1 MKLQDELTLELRT
14 FVDGL
19 FTLGTDRIN
28 MSIIASDAQLMDDNL
43 YEWTEIMDGVLSID
57 IKRGVDT
64 YTGAYAL
71 PVPSVG
77 VMHIVTRN
85 KTLDPNVNIYMVP
98 QTKVRLRRND
108 EIIFQGRM
116 NNQFVDYRS
125 DRDNPLISFDV
136 MDPIADL
143 QQVTTKLSS
152 LSAHGSQSWNQRITT
167 LFSNAEKEDLPKNIY
182 GGGNIKHGYWQD
194 DRTLWEALILA
205 SNTEGGFLFY
215 DKEGT
220 LKCYASET
228 IPTGTTLMEFNNED
242 QSKYGYKNIALDYNI
257 QSTINEVSGS
267 NKYGYFTKEFQE
279 DPETFYGEFKTVEKI
294 VTDTMEPVTTNTSR
308 ALINRYGTHAMN
320 VETNFNL
327 AEDPDFHKQWAYG
340 ILNKWAKP
348 TPLVKEIEWDGK
360 KNPSL
365 AASSEILD
373 RIKIHHKAGSFTYD
387 ETLTTIGVQHTLNAD
402 QDTWRVKFIL
412 FPRSRFI

>member
-1 MKLQDELTLELRT
+1 MRLQDELTLELRT
-14 FVDGL
+14 FIDGL

-28 MSIIASDAQLMDDNL
+28 EAVIASDEELNDDSQ
-43 YEWTEIMDGVLSID
+43 YEWTSILDGVLSIN
-57 IKRGVDT
+57 IKRGVDS

-71 PVPSVG
+71 PVPNVG
-77 VMHIVTRN
+77 VMHVVTTN
-85 KTLDPNVNIYMVP
+85 KLVDPNVNAYMVP
-98 QTKVRLRRND
+98 KTKVRLRRGN

-125 DRDNPLISFDV
+125 DKDAPLISFDV

-143 QQVTTKLSS
+143 QQTMTKLSS
-152 LSAHGSQSWNQRITT
+152 INAHGNQTWNQRINT
-167 LFSNAEKEDLPKNIY
+167 LFSNSGKEDLPKNIY
-182 GGGNIKHGYWQD
+182 GGGKISHGYWKD
-194 DRTLWEALILA
+194 DKTLWESLILA
-205 SNTEGGFLFY
+205 SDTEGGFLFY

-220 LKCYASET
+220 LNCYASES

-242 QSKYGYKNIALDYNI
+242 ISKYGYKNISLDYNI
-257 QSTINEVSGS
+257 QSTINEVQGQ
-267 NKYGYFTKEFQE
+267 NTYGYFKREFQE
-279 DPETFYGEFKTVEKI
+279 DADAGIGAFVTTEAIE
-294 VTDTMEPVTTNTSR
+294 TDTMEPVR
-308 ALINRYGTHAMN
+308 RQALINRYGTNALN
-320 VETNFNL
+320 IDTNFNL
-327 AEDPDFHKQWAYG
+327 QEDPNAHTSWANR
-340 ILNKWAKP
+340 ILNKWQKP

-373 RIKIHHKAGSFTYD
+373 RIKVHHKTESFTYD
-387 ETLTTIGVQHTLNAD
+387 ESLTTIGIQHTFNAD

>member
-28 MSIIASDAQLMDDNL
+28 LAVIASDEQLMDDNL

-98 QTKVRLRRND
+98 KTKVRLRRGN
-108 EIIFQGRM
+108 EVIFQGRM

-125 DRDNPLISFDV
+125 DKDNPLISFDV

-143 QQVTTKLSS
+143 QMTTTKLSS
-152 LSAHGSQSWNQRITT
+152 IDAHGNQSWNQRITT
-167 LFSNAEKEDLPKNIY
+167 LFSNAGKEDLPKNIY
-182 GGGNIKHGYWQD
+182 GGGKIRHGYWED
-194 DRTLWEALILA
+194 DSTLWEALILA
-205 SNTEGGFLFY
+205 SNTEGAFIFY
-215 DKEGT
+215 DKEGV
-220 LKCYASET
+220 LNCHASET

-242 QSKYGYKNIALDYNI
+242 TSKYGYKNIALDYNI

-267 NKYGYFTKEFQE
+267 NKYAFYTKEFQE

-294 VTDTMEPVTTNTSR
+294 VSEVMEPKR
-308 ALINRYGTHAMN
+308 RQALINRYGTHALN

-327 AEDPDFHKQWAYG
+327 AEDPNAHTSWANG
-340 ILNKWAKP
+340 ILNKWQKP

-373 RIKIHHKAGSFTYD
+373 RIKVHHKTDSFTYE
-387 ETLTTIGVQHTLNAD
+387 ETLTTIGVQHTFNAD

>member
-1 MKLQDELTLELRT
+1 MRLQDELTLELRT
-14 FVDGL
+14 FIDGL

-28 MSIIASDAQLMDDNL
+28 EAVIASDEELEDDTQ
-43 YEWTEIMDGVLSID
+43 YEWTSILDGVLSIN
-57 IKRGVDT
+57 IKRGVDS

-71 PVPSVG
+71 PVPNVG
-77 VMHIVTRN
+77 VMHVITTN
-85 KTLDPNVNIYMVP
+85 KLVDPNVNAYMVP
-98 QTKVRLRRND
+98 KTKVRLRRGD

-125 DRDNPLISFDV
+125 DKDNPLITFDV

-143 QQVTTKLSS
+143 QQTMTKLSS
-152 LSAHGSQSWNQRITT
+152 ISAHGSQTWSQRINT
-167 LFSNAEKEDLPKNIY
+167 LFSNAGKEDMPKSIY
-182 GGGNIKHGYWQD
+182 GGGKVSHGYWKD
-194 DRTLWEALILA
+194 NKTLWESLILA
-205 SNTEGGFLFY
+205 SDTEGGFLFY

-220 LKCYASET
+220 LHCYASET

-242 QSKYGYKNIALDYNI
+242 TTKYGYKNISLDYNI
-257 QSTINEVSGS
+257 QSTINEVQGQ
-267 NKYGYFTKEFQE
+267 NTYGYYKKEFQE
-279 DPETFYGEFKTVEKI
+279 DADAGIGGFVTTEAVE
-294 VTDTMEPVTTNTSR
+294 TDTMEPVR
-308 ALINRYGTHAMN
+308 RQALINRYGTNALN
-320 VETNFNL
+320 IDTNFNL
-327 AEDPDFHKQWAYG
+327 QEDPNAHTSWANS
-340 ILNKWAKP
+340 ILNKWQKP

-373 RIKIHHKAGSFTYD
+373 RIKVHHKTNTFTYD
-387 ETLTTIGVQHTLNAD
+387 ESLTTIGIQHTFDAD

>member
-28 MSIIASDAQLMDDNL
+28 LAVIASDAQLMDDNL

-98 QTKVRLRRND
+98 KTKVRLRRND

-116 NNQFVDYRS
+116 NNQFVDYKS

-143 QQVTTKLSS
+143 QMTTTKLSS
-152 LSAHGSQSWNQRITT
+152 ITANGSQTWNGRITS
-167 LFSNAEKEDLPKNIY
+167 LFSNAGKEDMPKTIH
-182 GGGNIKHGYWQD
+182 GGGKIKHGYWED

-215 DKEGT
+215 DKDGT
-220 LKCYASET
+220 LQCYASET

-242 QSKYGYKNIALDYNI
+242 PTKYGYKNIALDYNI
-257 QSTINEVSGS
+257 QSTINEVSGT
-267 NKYGYFTKEFQE
+267 NKYAYYAKEFQE

-294 VTDTMEPVTTNTSR
+294 VTDTMEPKR
-308 ALINRYGTHAMN
+308 RQALINRYGTHAMN

-327 AEDPDFHKQWAYG
+327 AEDENFHTTWANN
-340 ILNKWAKP
+340 ILNKWQKP

-360 KNPSL
+360 KNPSI

-373 RIKIHHKAGSFTYD
+373 RIKIHHKTDSFTYE
-387 ETLTTIGVQHTLNAD
+387 ETLTTIGVQHTFNAD
-402 QDTWRVKFIL
+402 QDTWRVKLIL

>member
-1 MKLQDELTLELRT
+1 MRLQDELTLELRT

-28 MSIIASDAQLMDDNL
+28 LAVIASDEQLMDDNL

-98 QTKVRLRRND
+98 KTKVRLRRGN
-108 EIIFQGRM
+108 EVIFQGRM

-125 DRDNPLISFDV
+125 DKDNPLISFDV

-143 QQVTTKLSS
+143 QMTTTKLSS
-152 LSAHGSQSWNQRITT
+152 IDAHGNQSWNQRVTT
-167 LFSNAEKEDLPKNIY
+167 LFSNAGKEDLPKNIY
-182 GGGNIKHGYWQD
+182 GGGKIRHGYWED
-194 DRTLWEALILA
+194 DSTLWEALILA
-205 SNTEGGFLFY
+205 SNTEGGFIFY
-215 DKEGT
+215 DKEGV
-220 LKCYASET
+220 LNCHASET

-242 QSKYGYKNIALDYNI
+242 TSKYGYKNIALDYNI
-257 QSTINEVSGS
+257 QSTINEVSGT
-267 NKYGYFTKEFQE
+267 NKYAYYTKEFQE

-294 VTDTMEPVTTNTSR
+294 VSEVMEPKR
-308 ALINRYGTHAMN
+308 RQALINRYGTHAMN

-327 AEDPDFHKQWAYG
+327 AEDPNAHTSWANS
-340 ILNKWAKP
+340 ILNKWQKP

-373 RIKIHHKAGSFTYD
+373 RIKVHHKTDSFTYE
-387 ETLTTIGVQHTLNAD
+387 ETLTTIGVQHTFNAD

>member
-1 MKLQDELTLELRT
+1 MRLQDELTLELRT
-14 FVDGL
+14 FIDGL

-28 MSIIASDAQLMDDNL
+28 EAVIASDEELNDDSQ
-43 YEWTEIMDGVLSID
+43 YEWTSILDGVLSIN
-57 IKRGVDT
+57 IKRGVDS

-71 PVPSVG
+71 PVPNVG
-77 VMHIVTRN
+77 VMHVVTTN
-85 KTLDPNVNIYMVP
+85 KLVDPNINAYMVP
-98 QTKVRLRRND
+98 KTKVRLRRGN

-125 DRDNPLISFDV
+125 DKDNPLITFDV

-143 QQVTTKLSS
+143 QQTMTKLSS
-152 LSAHGSQSWNQRITT
+152 INAHGNQTWNQRINT
-167 LFSNAEKEDLPKNIY
+167 LFSNAGKEDLPKSIY
-182 GGGNIKHGYWQD
+182 GGGNVRHGYWKD
-194 DRTLWEALILA
+194 DKTLWESLILA
-205 SNTEGGFLFY
+205 SDTEGGFLFY

-220 LKCYASET
+220 LNCYASET

-242 QSKYGYKNIALDYNI
+242 ETKYGYKNISLDYNI
-257 QSTINEVSGS
+257 QSTINEVQGQ
-267 NKYGYFTKEFQE
+267 NTYGYYKREFQE
-279 DPETFYGEFKTVEKI
+279 DADAGIGAFVTTEAVE
-294 VTDTMEPVTTNTSR
+294 TDTMEPVR
-308 ALINRYGTHAMN
+308 RQALINRYGTNALN
-320 VETNFNL
+320 IDTNFNL
-327 AEDPDFHKQWAYG
+327 QEDPNFHTEWANN
-340 ILNKWAKP
+340 ILNKWQKP

-373 RIKIHHKAGSFTYD
+373 RIKVHHKTETFTYE
-387 ETLTTIGVQHTLNAD
+387 ETLTTIGVQHTFNAD

>member
-19 FTLGTDRIN
+19 FTLGSDRIN
-28 MSIIASDAQLMDDNL
+28 LAVIASDAQLMDDNL

-98 QTKVRLRRND
+98 KTKVRLRRGN

-125 DRDNPLISFDV
+125 DKDNPLISFDV

-143 QQVTTKLSS
+143 QQTTTKLSS
-152 LSAHGSQSWNQRITT
+152 ITANGSQTWNGRITS
-167 LFSNAEKEDLPKNIY
+167 LFSNAGKEDLPKTIH
-182 GGGNIKHGYWQD
+182 GGGKIKHGYWED
-194 DRTLWEALILA
+194 DRTLWEALVLA
-205 SNTEGGFLFY
+205 SNTEGGFIFY
-215 DKEGT
+215 DKDGT
-220 LKCYASET
+220 LQCYASET
-228 IPTGTTLMEFNNED
+228 IPVGTTLMEFNNED
-242 QSKYGYKNIALDYNI
+242 TTKYGYKNIALDYNI
-257 QSTINEVSGS
+257 QSTINEVTGT
-267 NKYGYFTKEFQE
+267 NKYAYYTKEFQE

-294 VTDTMEPVTTNTSR
+294 VSDVMEPKR
-308 ALINRYGTHAMN
+308 RQALINRYGTHAMN

-327 AEDPDFHKQWAYG
+327 AEDENFHTTWANN
-340 ILNKWAKP
+340 ILNKWQKP

-360 KNPSL
+360 KNPSI

-373 RIKIHHKAGSFTYD
+373 RIKIHHKTESFTYE
-387 ETLTTIGVQHTLNAD
+387 ETLTTIGVQHTFNAD

>member
-28 MSIIASDAQLMDDNL
+28 LAVIASDEQLMDDNL

-98 QTKVRLRRND
+98 KTKVRLRRGN
-108 EIIFQGRM
+108 EVIFQGRM

-125 DRDNPLISFDV
+125 DKDNPLISFDV

-143 QQVTTKLSS
+143 QMTTTKLSS
-152 LSAHGSQSWNQRITT
+152 IDAHGNQSWNQRITT
-167 LFSNAEKEDLPKNIY
+167 LFSNAGKEDLPKNIY
-182 GGGNIKHGYWQD
+182 GGGKIRHGYWED
-194 DRTLWEALILA
+194 DSTLWEALVLA
-205 SNTEGGFLFY
+205 SNTEGGFIFY
-215 DKEGT
+215 DKEGV
-220 LKCYASET
+220 LNCHASET

-242 QSKYGYKNIALDYNI
+242 TSKYGYKNIALI
-257 QSTINEVSGS
+257 TTS
-267 NKYGYFTKEFQE
+267 NQPLMKCQAL
-279 DPETFYGEFKTVEKI
+279 
-294 VTDTMEPVTTNTSR
+294 TNTPITQR
-308 ALINRYGTHAMN
+308 
-320 VETNFNL
+320 
-327 AEDPDFHKQWAYG
+327 
-340 ILNKWAKP
+340 
-348 TPLVKEIEWDGK
+348 
-360 KNPSL
+360 
-365 AASSEILD
+365 SSKRTQRLSMVNSK
-373 RIKIHHKAGSFTYD
+373 R
-387 ETLTTIGVQHTLNAD
+387 
-402 QDTWRVKFIL
+402 
-412 FPRSRFI
+412 

>member
-98 QTKVRLRRND
+98 KTKVRLRRGT
-108 EIIFQGRM
+108 EILFQGRM

-143 QQVTTKLSS
+143 QMTTTKLSS
-152 LSAHGSQSWNQRITT
+152 ITANGSQTWNGRITS
-167 LFSNAEKEDLPKNIY
+167 LFSNAGKEDMPKTIH
-182 GGGNIKHGYWQD
+182 GGGKIKHGYWED

-215 DKEGT
+215 DKDGT
-220 LKCYASET
+220 LQCYASET

-242 QSKYGYKNIALDYNI
+242 PTKYGYKNIALDYNI
-257 QSTINEVSGS
+257 QSTINEVSGT
-267 NKYGYFTKEFQE
+267 NKYAYYAKEFQE

-294 VTDTMEPVTTNTSR
+294 VTDTMEPKR
-308 ALINRYGTHAMN
+308 RQALINRYGTHAMN

-327 AEDPDFHKQWAYG
+327 AEDENFHTTWANN
-340 ILNKWAKP
+340 ILNKWQKP

-360 KNPSL
+360 KNPSI

-373 RIKIHHKAGSFTYD
+373 RIKIHHKTDSFTYE
-387 ETLTTIGVQHTLNAD
+387 ETLTTIGVQHTFNAD

>member
-19 FTLGTDRIN
+19 FTLGSDRIN
-28 MSIIASDAQLMDDNL
+28 LAVIASDAQLMDDNL

-98 QTKVRLRRND
+98 KTKVRLRRND
-108 EIIFQGRM
+108 EILFQGRM

-143 QQVTTKLSS
+143 QMTTTKLSS
-152 LSAHGSQSWNQRITT
+152 ITANGSQTWNGRITS
-167 LFSNAEKEDLPKNIY
+167 LFSNAGKEDMPKTIH
-182 GGGNIKHGYWQD
+182 GGGKIKHGYWED
-194 DRTLWEALILA
+194 DRTLWEALVLA

-215 DKEGT
+215 DKDGT
-220 LKCYASET
+220 LQCYASET

-242 QSKYGYKNIALDYNI
+242 PTKYGYKNIALDYNI
-257 QSTINEVSGS
+257 QSTINEVSGT
-267 NKYGYFTKEFQE
+267 NKYAYYAKEFQE

-294 VTDTMEPVTTNTSR
+294 VTDTMEPKR
-308 ALINRYGTHAMN
+308 RQALINRYGTHAMN

-327 AEDPDFHKQWAYG
+327 AEDENFHTTWANN
-340 ILNKWAKP
+340 ILNKWQKP

-360 KNPSL
+360 KNPSI

-373 RIKIHHKAGSFTYD
+373 RIKIHHKTDSFTYE
-387 ETLTTIGVQHTLNAD
+387 ETLTTIGVQHTFNAD
-402 QDTWRVKFIL
+402 QDTWRVKLIL

>member
-19 FTLGTDRIN
+19 FTLGSDRIN
-28 MSIIASDAQLMDDNL
+28 LAVIASDAQLMDDNL

-98 QTKVRLRRND
+98 KTKVRLRRGN
-108 EIIFQGRM
+108 EVIFQGRM

-125 DRDNPLISFDV
+125 DKDNPLISFDV

-143 QQVTTKLSS
+143 QMTTTKLSS
-152 LSAHGSQSWNQRITT
+152 IDTHGNQSWNQRITT
-167 LFSNAEKEDLPKNIY
+167 LFSNAGKEDLPKNIY
-182 GGGNIKHGYWQD
+182 GGGKIRHGYWED
-194 DRTLWEALILA
+194 DSTLWEALVLA
-205 SNTEGGFLFY
+205 SNTEGGFIFY
-215 DKEGT
+215 DKEGV
-220 LKCYASET
+220 LNCHASET

-242 QSKYGYKNIALDYNI
+242 TSKYGYKNIALDYNI
-257 QSTINEVSGS
+257 QSTINEVSGT
-267 NKYGYFTKEFQE
+267 NKYAYYTKEFQE

-294 VTDTMEPVTTNTSR
+294 VSEVMEPKR
-308 ALINRYGTHAMN
+308 RQALINRYGTHAMN

-327 AEDPDFHKQWAYG
+327 AEDENFHTSWANS
-340 ILNKWAKP
+340 ILNKWQKP

-373 RIKIHHKAGSFTYD
+373 RIKVHHKTDSFTYE
-387 ETLTTIGVQHTLNAD
+387 ETLTTIGVQHTFNAD
-402 QDTWRVKFIL
+402 QDTWRVKLIL

>member
-1 MKLQDELTLELRT
+1 MRLQDELTLELRT
-14 FVDGL
+14 FIDGL

-28 MSIIASDAQLMDDNL
+28 EAVIASDEELEDDTQ
-43 YEWTEIMDGVLSID
+43 YEWTSILDGVLSIN
-57 IKRGVDT
+57 IKRGVDS

-71 PVPSVG
+71 PVPNVG
-77 VMHIVTRN
+77 VMHVVTTN
-85 KTLDPNVNIYMVP
+85 KLVDPNVNAYMVP
-98 QTKVRLRRND
+98 KTKVRLRRGN

-125 DRDNPLISFDV
+125 DRDNPLITFDV

-143 QQVTTKLSS
+143 QQTMTKLSS
-152 LSAHGSQSWNQRITT
+152 INAHGNQTWNQRITT
-167 LFSNAEKEDLPKNIY
+167 LFSNAGKEDMDKTIY
-182 GGGNIKHGYWQD
+182 GGGKVSHGYWKD
-194 DRTLWEALILA
+194 DKTLWEALILA
-205 SNTEGGFLFY
+205 SDTEGGFLFY

-242 QSKYGYKNIALDYNI
+242 NTKYGYKNIALDYNI
-257 QSTINEVSGS
+257 QSTINEVQAQNS
-267 NKYGYFTKEFQE
+267 YGYFKREFQE
-279 DPETFYGEFKTVEKI
+279 DADAGIGAFVTTEAIE
-294 VTDTMEPVTTNTSR
+294 TDTMEPVR
-308 ALINRYGTHAMN
+308 RQALINRYGTNALN
-320 VETNFNL
+320 VDTNFNL
-327 AEDPDFHKQWAYG
+327 QENPSAYTTWANN
-340 ILNKWAKP
+340 ILNKWQKP

-373 RIKIHHKAGSFTYD
+373 RIKVHHKTETFTYD
-387 ETLTTIGVQHTLNAD
+387 ETLTTIGVQHTFNAD

>member
-1 MKLQDELTLELRT
+1 MRLQDELTLELRT

-28 MSIIASDAQLMDDNL
+28 LAVIASDEQLMDDNL

-98 QTKVRLRRND
+98 KTKVRLRRGN
-108 EIIFQGRM
+108 EVIFQGRM

-125 DRDNPLISFDV
+125 DKDNPLISFDV

-143 QQVTTKLSS
+143 QMTTTKLSS
-152 LSAHGSQSWNQRITT
+152 IDAHGNQSWNQRITT
-167 LFSNAEKEDLPKNIY
+167 LFSNAGKEDLPKNIY
-182 GGGNIKHGYWQD
+182 GGGKIRHGYWED
-194 DRTLWEALILA
+194 DSTLWEALILA
-205 SNTEGGFLFY
+205 SNTEGGFIFY
-215 DKEGT
+215 DKEGV
-220 LKCYASET
+220 LNCHASET

-242 QSKYGYKNIALDYNI
+242 TSKYGYKNIALDYNI
-257 QSTINEVSGS
+257 QSTINEVSGT
-267 NKYGYFTKEFQE
+267 NKYAYYTKEFQE

-294 VTDTMEPVTTNTSR
+294 VSEVMEPKR
-308 ALINRYGTHAMN
+308 RQALINRYGTHAMN

-327 AEDPDFHKQWAYG
+327 AEDPNAHTSWANS
-340 ILNKWAKP
+340 ILNKWQKP

-360 KNPSL
+360 KNPSI

-373 RIKIHHKAGSFTYD
+373 RIKVHHKTDSFTYE
-387 ETLTTIGVQHTLNAD
+387 ETLTTIGVQHTFNAD

>member
-1 MKLQDELTLELRT
+1 MRLQDELTLELRT
-14 FVDGL
+14 FIDGL

-28 MSIIASDAQLMDDNL
+28 EAVIASDEELNDDSQ
-43 YEWTEIMDGVLSID
+43 YEWTSILDGVLSIN
-57 IKRGVDT
+57 IKRGVDS

-71 PVPSVG
+71 PVPNVG
-77 VMHIVTRN
+77 VMHVVTTN
-85 KTLDPNVNIYMVP
+85 KLVDPNVNAYMVP
-98 QTKVRLRRND
+98 KTKVRLRRGN

-125 DRDNPLISFDV
+125 DKDNPLITFDV

-143 QQVTTKLSS
+143 QQTMTKLSS
-152 LSAHGSQSWNQRITT
+152 INAHGNQTWNQRINT
-167 LFSNAEKEDLPKNIY
+167 LFSNSGKEDLPKNIY
-182 GGGNIKHGYWQD
+182 GGGKISHGYWKD
-194 DRTLWEALILA
+194 DKTLWESLILA
-205 SNTEGGFLFY
+205 SDTEGGFLFY

-220 LKCYASET
+220 LNCYASES

-242 QSKYGYKNIALDYNI
+242 ISKYGYKNISLDYNI
-257 QSTINEVSGS
+257 QSTINEVQGQ
-267 NKYGYFTKEFQE
+267 NTYGYFKREFQE
-279 DPETFYGEFKTVEKI
+279 DADAGIGAFVTTEAIE
-294 VTDTMEPVTTNTSR
+294 TDTMEPVR
-308 ALINRYGTHAMN
+308 RQALINRYGTNALN
-320 VETNFNL
+320 IDTNFNL
-327 AEDPDFHKQWAYG
+327 QEDPNAHTSWANR
-340 ILNKWAKP
+340 ILNKWQKP

-373 RIKIHHKAGSFTYD
+373 RIKVHHKTESFTYD
-387 ETLTTIGVQHTLNAD
+387 ESLTTIGIQHTFNAD

>member
-1 MKLQDELTLELRT
+1 MRLQDELTLELRT

-28 MSIIASDAQLMDDNL
+28 LAVIASDEQLMDDNL

-98 QTKVRLRRND
+98 KTKVRLRRGN

-125 DRDNPLISFDV
+125 DKDNPLISFDV

-143 QQVTTKLSS
+143 QQTMTKLSS
-152 LSAHGSQSWNQRITT
+152 LGAHGSQTWNGRITT
-167 LFSNAEKEDLPKNIY
+167 LFSNAGKEDLPKQIF
-182 GGGNIKHGYWQD
+182 GGGKIKHGYWED
-194 DRTLWEALILA
+194 DRTLWEALVLA

-220 LKCYASET
+220 LRCHASET

-242 QSKYGYKNIALDYNI
+242 TTKYGYKNIALDYNI
-257 QSTINEVSGS
+257 QSTINEVTGS
-267 NKYGYFTKEFQE
+267 NKYGYFVKEFQE

-294 VTDTMEPVTTNTSR
+294 VTETMDPKR
-308 ALINRYGTHAMN
+308 RQALINRYGTHALN

-327 AEDPDFHKQWAYG
+327 AEDENFHTSWANS
-340 ILNKWAKP
+340 ILNKWQKP

-373 RIKIHHKAGSFTYD
+373 RIKVHHKTESFTYD
-387 ETLTTIGVQHTLNAD
+387 ETLTTIGVQHTINAD

>member
-1 MKLQDELTLELRT
+1 MRLQDELTLELRT

-28 MSIIASDAQLMDDNL
+28 LAVIASDEQLMDDNL

-98 QTKVRLRRND
+98 KTKVRLRRGN
-108 EIIFQGRM
+108 EVIFQGRM

-125 DRDNPLISFDV
+125 DKDNPLISFDV

-143 QQVTTKLSS
+143 QMTTTKLSS
-152 LSAHGSQSWNQRITT
+152 IDAHGNQSWNQRITT
-167 LFSNAEKEDLPKNIY
+167 LFSNAGKEDLPKNIY
-182 GGGNIKHGYWQD
+182 GGGKIRHGYWED
-194 DRTLWEALILA
+194 DSTLWEALILA
-205 SNTEGGFLFY
+205 SNTEGGFIFY
-215 DKEGT
+215 DKEGV
-220 LKCYASET
+220 LNCHASET

-242 QSKYGYKNIALDYNI
+242 TSKYGYKNIALDYNI
-257 QSTINEVSGS
+257 QSTINEVSGT
-267 NKYGYFTKEFQE
+267 NKYAYYTKEFQE

-294 VTDTMEPVTTNTSR
+294 VSEVMEPKR
-308 ALINRYGTHAMN
+308 RQALINRYGTHAMN

-327 AEDPDFHKQWAYG
+327 AEDPNAHTSWANS
-340 ILNKWAKP
+340 ILNKWQKP

-373 RIKIHHKAGSFTYD
+373 RIKVHHKTDSFTYE
-387 ETLTTIGVQHTLNAD
+387 ETLTTIGVQHTFNAD

>member
-1 MKLQDELTLELRT
+1 MKLQDDLTLELRT
-14 FVDGL
+14 YVDGL

-28 MSIIASDAQLMDDNL
+28 LAVIASDEQLMDDNV
-43 YEWTEIMDGVLSID
+43 YEWSDIMDGVISID

-71 PVPSVG
+71 PLPSVG

-98 QTKVRLRRND
+98 KTKVRLRRGN
-108 EIIFQGRM
+108 EVIFQGRM

-125 DRDNPLISFDV
+125 DKSNPVVSFDV
-136 MDPIADL
+136 MDPVADL
-143 QQVTTKLSS
+143 QQTMTRLSS
-152 LSAHGSQSWNQRITT
+152 ISAHGEQSWNQRLTT
-167 LFSNAEKEDLPKNIY
+167 LFTNAGYGALPKTIT
-182 GGGNIKHGYWQD
+182 GGGKIKHGYWAD
-194 DRTLWEALILA
+194 DRTLWEALVLA
-205 SNTEGGFLFY
+205 SNTEGGFIFH

-220 LKCYASET
+220 LQCYASET

-242 QSKYGYKNIALDYNI
+242 PTKYGYKNIALDYNV
-257 QSTINEVSGS
+257 QSTINEVVGRNSYGS
-267 NKYGYFTKEFQE
+267 ISREFQE
-279 DPETFYGEFKTVEKI
+279 NGETFYGEFVTVEKI
-294 VTDTMEPVTTNTSR
+294 VNEVQEPVR
-308 ALINRYGTHAMN
+308 RQALINRYGTHALN

-327 AEDPDFHKQWAYG
+327 ASDPDNYTLWANA
-340 ILNKWAKP
+340 ILNKWQKP

-373 RIKIHHKAGSFTYD
+373 RIKIHHKTDSFTYE
-387 ETLTTIGVQHTLNAD
+387 ETLTTIGVQHSFNAD

>member
-14 FVDGL
+14 FIDGL

-28 MSIIASDAQLMDDNL
+28 EAVIASDEELNDDSQ
-43 YEWTEIMDGVLSID
+43 YEWTSILDGVLSIN
-57 IKRGVDT
+57 IKRGVDS

-71 PVPSVG
+71 PVPNVG
-77 VMHIVTRN
+77 VMHVVTTN
-85 KTLDPNVNIYMVP
+85 KLVDPNVNAYMVP
-98 QTKVRLRRND
+98 KTKVRLRRGN

-125 DRDNPLISFDV
+125 DKDNPLITFDV

-143 QQVTTKLSS
+143 QQTMTKLSS
-152 LSAHGSQSWNQRITT
+152 INAHGNQTWNQRINT
-167 LFSNAEKEDLPKNIY
+167 LFSNAGKEDMPKNIY
-182 GGGNIKHGYWQD
+182 GGGNVRHGYWKD
-194 DRTLWEALILA
+194 DKTLWESLILA
-205 SNTEGGFLFY
+205 SDTEGGFLFY

-220 LKCYASET
+220 LNCYASET

-242 QSKYGYKNIALDYNI
+242 ETKYGYKNIALDYNI
-257 QSTINEVSGS
+257 QSTINEVQGQ
-267 NKYGYFTKEFQE
+267 NTYGYYKREFQE
-279 DPETFYGEFKTVEKI
+279 DADAGIGAFVTTEAVE
-294 VTDTMEPVTTNTSR
+294 TDTMEPVR
-308 ALINRYGTHAMN
+308 RQALINRYGTNALN
-320 VETNFNL
+320 IDTNFNL
-327 AEDPDFHKQWAYG
+327 QEDPNFHTEWANN
-340 ILNKWAKP
+340 ILNKWQKP

-373 RIKIHHKAGSFTYD
+373 RIKVHHKTATFTYE
-387 ETLTTIGVQHTLNAD
+387 ETLTTIGVQHTFNAD

>member
-28 MSIIASDAQLMDDNL
+28 LAVIASDEQLMDDNL

-71 PVPSVG
+71 PIPSVG

-98 QTKVRLRRND
+98 KTKVRLRRGN
-108 EIIFQGRM
+108 EVIFQGRM

-125 DRDNPLISFDV
+125 DKDNPLISFDV

-143 QQVTTKLSS
+143 QMTTTKLSS
-152 LSAHGSQSWNQRITT
+152 IDAHGNQSWNQRITT
-167 LFSNAEKEDLPKNIY
+167 LFSNAGKEDLPKNIY
-182 GGGNIKHGYWQD
+182 GGGKIRHGYWED
-194 DRTLWEALILA
+194 DSTLWEALVLA
-205 SNTEGGFLFY
+205 SNTEGGFIFY
-215 DKEGT
+215 DKEGV
-220 LKCYASET
+220 LNCYASET

-242 QSKYGYKNIALDYNI
+242 TSKYGYKNIALDYNI
-257 QSTINEVSGS
+257 QSTINEVSGT
-267 NKYGYFTKEFQE
+267 NKYAYYTKEFQE

-294 VTDTMEPVTTNTSR
+294 VSEVMEPKR
-308 ALINRYGTHAMN
+308 RQALINRYGTHAMN

-327 AEDPDFHKQWAYG
+327 AEDENFHTQWANN
-340 ILNKWAKP
+340 ILNKWQKP

-373 RIKIHHKAGSFTYD
+373 RIKVHHKTDSFTYE
-387 ETLTTIGVQHTLNAD
+387 ETLTTIGVQHTFNAD

>member
-1 MKLQDELTLELRT
+1 MRLQDELTLELRT
-14 FVDGL
+14 FIDGL

-28 MSIIASDAQLMDDNL
+28 EAVIASDEELEDDTQ
-43 YEWTEIMDGVLSID
+43 YEWTSILDGVLSIN
-57 IKRGVDT
+57 IKRGVDS

-71 PVPSVG
+71 PVPNVG
-77 VMHIVTRN
+77 VMHVVTTN
-85 KTLDPNVNIYMVP
+85 KLVDPNVNAYMVP
-98 QTKVRLRRND
+98 KTKVRLRRGN

-125 DRDNPLISFDV
+125 DKDNPLITFDV

-143 QQVTTKLSS
+143 QQTMTKLSS
-152 LSAHGSQSWNQRITT
+152 ISAHGSQTWSQRINT
-167 LFSNAEKEDLPKNIY
+167 LFSNAGKEDMPKNIY
-182 GGGNIKHGYWQD
+182 GGGNVRHGYWKD
-194 DRTLWEALILA
+194 DKTLWESLILA
-205 SNTEGGFLFY
+205 SDTEGGFLFY

-220 LKCYASET
+220 LNCYASET

-242 QSKYGYKNIALDYNI
+242 ETKYGYKNISLDYNI
-257 QSTINEVSGS
+257 QSTINEVQGQ
-267 NKYGYFTKEFQE
+267 NTYGYYKREFQE
-279 DPETFYGEFKTVEKI
+279 DADAGIGGFVTTEAVE
-294 VTDTMEPVTTNTSR
+294 TDTMEPVR
-308 ALINRYGTHAMN
+308 RQALINRYGTNALN
-320 VETNFNL
+320 IDTNFNL
-327 AEDPDFHKQWAYG
+327 QEDPNFHTEWANS
-340 ILNKWAKP
+340 ILNKWQKP

-373 RIKIHHKAGSFTYD
+373 RIKVHHKTATFTYE
-387 ETLTTIGVQHTLNAD
+387 ETLTTIGVQHTFNAD

>member
-19 FTLGTDRIN
+19 FTLGSDRIN
-28 MSIIASDAQLMDDNL
+28 LAVIASDAQLMDDNL

-98 QTKVRLRRND
+98 KTKVRLRRND
-108 EIIFQGRM
+108 EILFQGRM

-143 QQVTTKLSS
+143 QMTTTKLSS
-152 LSAHGSQSWNQRITT
+152 ITANGSQTWNGRITS
-167 LFSNAEKEDLPKNIY
+167 LFSNAGKEDMPKTIH
-182 GGGNIKHGYWQD
+182 GGGKIKHGYWED

-215 DKEGT
+215 DKDGT
-220 LKCYASET
+220 LQCYASET

-242 QSKYGYKNIALDYNI
+242 PTKYGYKNIALDYNI
-257 QSTINEVSGS
+257 QSTINEVSGT
-267 NKYGYFTKEFQE
+267 NKYAYYAKEFQE

-294 VTDTMEPVTTNTSR
+294 VTDTMEPKR
-308 ALINRYGTHAMN
+308 RQALINRYGTHAMN

-327 AEDPDFHKQWAYG
+327 AEDENFHTTWANN
-340 ILNKWAKP
+340 ILNKWQKP

-360 KNPSL
+360 KNPSI

-373 RIKIHHKAGSFTYD
+373 RIKIHHKTDSFTYE
-387 ETLTTIGVQHTLNAD
+387 ETLTTIGVQHTFNAD
-402 QDTWRVKFIL
+402 QDTWRVKLIL